1 VTSFRRARIVLP
13 TLAVIVLAAWA
24 MLTVFAAPASAI
36 KVEDRGTGGLDGN
49 VVMSP
54 AAERVETTLPDGGGD
69 PIGPGA
75 VVKRAVII
83 HNRTKAPVTF
93 DLDVSEV
100 VGSSAELIVEIKHG
114 SHGGAAAWVTLS
126 DSTFTLK
133 PGQQGT
139 IGVTIKIPANVKP
152 GSKPFAVTAT
162 QRAPQVQTTGAG
174 IAPQFKQS
182 GIFIMELPG
191 DAPVKGSFTKA
202 TITSA
207 QKSIAAAKDGGRAPV
222 NARWYVSPH
231 WADTHDLT
239 LATEYRNTGER
250 LLTPSGKSTVKD
262 IFGRVAGR
270 YDIDQFTVYPG
281 GSAAKTTE
289 LKGLPSLGIFTASV
303 KVQSEAGGTQ
313 STTLPRFVMVPK
325 WFLLAVAAFVLFGLF
340 RLARWQLRR
349 RREWKRFLAE
359 GGDEGTAVVA
369 DGEDY
374 EGDELEDA
382 AWDVDEDEDA
392 ERV

>member
-1 VTSFRRARIVLP
+1 VTSLRRARIILP
-13 TLAVIVLAAWA
+13 TLAVVGLAAWA
-24 MLTVFAAPASAI
+24 MLTVLAAPAAAI

-54 AAERVETTLPDGGGD
+54 AAERVETVLPDGGD
-69 PIGPGA
+69 RIGPGS
-75 VVKRAVII
+75 VVHRDVII

-100 VGSSAELIVEIKHG
+100 VGSTAELIVEIKHG

-126 DSTFTLK
+126 DTTFTLK

-139 IGVTIKIPANVKP
+139 VGVTIKIPANVKP

-162 QRAPQVQTTGAG
+162 QRAAQVQSSGAG

-239 LATEYRNTGER
+239 LSTEYKNTGER
-250 LLTPSGKSTVKD
+250 LLTPSGKITVKD

-281 GSAAKTTE
+281 GSAAKATE

-313 STTLPRFVMVPK
+313 STTLPRFVVVPK
-325 WFLLAVAAFVLFGLF
+325 WFLLALAAFVLFGLF
-340 RLARWQLRR
+340 RLVRWQLRR
-349 RREWKRFLAE
+349 RREWRRFLAE
-359 GGDEGTAVVA
+359 GDAPTEHRGESDEF
-369 DGEDY
+369 DEDY
-374 EGDELEDA
+374 DGFED
-382 AWDVDEDEDA
+382 VDA